1 MQEAQGCE
9 VGLSE
14 KEDEWKTKAETPDR
28 GVCACVCV
36 CVCVRV
42 LSHVWLFAT
51 SCLSMGFSRQEYW
64 SGLPFPYLIWVI
76 TGKSR
81 VLELKQKGG
90 RGAKEEHVESQ
101 SI

>member
-1 MQEAQGCE
+1 MQEAQGCN

-28 GVCACVCV
+28 GVCV
-36 CVCVRV
+36 CVCVRM

-64 SGLPFPYLIWVI
+64 SGLLFPSPPDMGNYW
-76 TGKSR
+76 K
-81 VLELKQKGG
+81 KQSFTAKKKG
-90 RGAKEEHVESQ
+90 RGAKEEHIESQ
-101 SI
+101 SV